1 MTPQSKTQ
9 PRESFLFSIHE
20 CTLSLHLILLESNSG
35 VGLNEVEINLV
46 AEELT
51 NVADSI
57 PGHMLVGA

>member
-1 MTPQSKTQ
+1 M
-9 PRESFLFSIHE
+9 FSIHE